1 MSDERLSSEE
11 SQELRNEVRRQKA
24 QADQREEKQLA
35 TDQLKNRVSVAA
47 IIMTTALSFIGNVK
61 ANRSGNVEGGR
72 SQAESARRQGA
83 ELWAYYQTAAAER
96 TELQMSVDRML
107 LDLARRGPAQDDAA
121 AKVEQLRLAQ
131 YQERIREF
139 QSDTETVF
147 HRIQDLEAQ
156 EDELARRTLEPM
168 RAAFRYELGSKILT
182 LALILLSVT
191 ILSNRPWLFWGG
203 VMLGAVG
210 MLTAFDGYL
219 LFF

>member
-1 MSDERLSSEE
+1 MSDQQLSSEE

-24 QADQREEKQLA
+24 EAEHREEVELA
-35 TDQLKNRVSVAA
+35 KDRLKNRVSVAA

-72 SQAESARRQGA
+72 AQAESARRQGA
-83 ELWAYYQTAAAER
+83 ELWAYYQTAASER
-96 TELQMSVDRML
+96 TELQMSVDRIRL
-107 LDLARRGPAQDDAA
+107 ELARRGPATDDPVT
-121 AKVEQLRLAQ
+121 KIEQLRLAQ
-131 YQERIREF
+131 YEERIREF
-139 QSDTETVF
+139 HSDTDTVF

-156 EDELARRTLEPM
+156 EDELARRTLEPQ
-168 RAAFRYELGSKILT
+168 RAAARYELGSKIIT

-191 ILSNRPWLFWGG
+191 ILSNRTWLFWGG
-203 VMLGAVG
+203 VMLGALG